1 MISIIVP
8 IYNVEKYLRRCIDSI
23 LGQTYRDLEVILV
36 DDGSPDGCGVIC
48 DAYAEKDARV
58 TAIHQKNAGVSA
70 ARNAGLAC
78 ARGEWIGFV
87 DPDDF
92 IVPNMY
98 QEMLDAINV
107 TGAELAV
114 CGYNYVDED
123 GKVDQRRLYVNAENE
138 ILTQKQLMSR
148 FSDMPPTVRL
158 GVVNKLFHRDLLQKH
173 ELKFAEGLHS
183 SEDVLFLTE
192 YAMHVSKVIFVH
204 KAHYMNTVR
213 PGSATH
219 GGLKIDSL
227 ADSFVIHDR
236 MYETVIASYPEL
248 KKHSLAFLMD
258 ICLLKYNE
266 ATSKLSD
273 LDSEERCTIMPR
285 LKGMQHYIRRR
296 ALQALWDREIYW
308 KTRIK
313 YLIG

>member
-36 DDGSPDGCGVIC
+36 DDGSPDGCGAIC

-58 TAIHQKNAGVSA
+58 TVIHQKNAGVSA

-227 ADSFVIHDR
+227 ADSFVIHDQ

-266 ATSKLSD
+266 ATSRLSD
-273 LDSEERCTIMPR
+273 LDSEERRIIMPR
-285 LKGMQHYIRRR
+285 LKGMQRYIRKR
-296 ALQALWDREIYW
+296 ARQALWDHEIYW
-308 KTRIK
+308 KTRIS
-313 YLIG
+313 YLLK

>member
-8 IYNVEKYLRRCIDSI
+8 IYNVEKYLPRCINSI
-23 LGQTYRDLEVILV
+23 LNQSYKDLDIILV
-36 DDGSPDGCGVIC
+36 DDGSLDGCGAIC
-48 DAYAEKDARV
+48 DAYAAKDARV
-58 TAIHQKNAGVSA
+58 TVIRQKNAGVST

-78 ARGEWIGFV
+78 ARGELIGFV

-92 IVPNMY
+92 IAPSMY
-98 QEMLDAINV
+98 QEMLDAINA

-123 GKVDQRRLYVNAENE
+123 GEVDRRRLYLSAENE
-138 ILTQKQLMSR
+138 TLTQKQLMSR

-158 GVVNKLFHRDLLQKH
+158 GVVNKLFHRDLLRKH

-183 SEDVLFLTE
+183 SEDVLFLSE
-192 YAMHVSKVIFVH
+192 YAMHISKAIFVH
-204 KAHYMNTVR
+204 NALYMNTVR
-213 PGSATH
+213 LGSATH

-227 ADSFVIHDR
+227 ADSFVVHDQ

-248 KKHSLAFLMD
+248 KNHSLAFLID

-266 ATSKLSD
+266 ARSRLTD

-285 LKGMQHYIRRR
+285 LKGMQRYIRRR
-296 ALQALWDREIYW
+296 AWQALWNREIYW
-308 KTRIK
+308 KTRIS
-313 YLIG
+313 YIIR

>member
-23 LGQTYRDLEVILV
+23 LGQTCRNFEVILV
-36 DDGSPDGCGVIC
+36 DDGSPDGCGAIC
-48 DAYAEKDARV
+48 DAYAAKDARV
-58 TAIHQKNAGVSA
+58 TVIHQQNAGVSA
-70 ARNAGLAC
+70 ARNVGLVY
-78 ARGEWIGFV
+78 ARGELIGFV

-92 IVPNMY
+92 IAPSMY
-98 QEMLDAINV
+98 QEMLDAINA

-114 CGYNYVDED
+114 CGYNYVDDD
-123 GKVDQRRLYVNAENE
+123 GEVDYCRLYGNE

-158 GVVNKLFHRDLLQKH
+158 GVVNKLFHRDLLRKH

-192 YAMHVSKVIFVH
+192 YAMHVSKTVFVR
-204 KAHYMNTVR
+204 KALYMNTVR

-227 ADSFVIHDR
+227 ADSFAVHDQ
-236 MYETVIASYPEL
+236 MYETVVASYPEL
-248 KKHSLAFLMD
+248 KNHSLAFLMD

-266 ATSKLSD
+266 ATSKLAD
-273 LDSEERCTIMPR
+273 LGSEERCTIMPR
-285 LKGMQHYIRRR
+285 LKSMQRYIRRR
-296 ALQALWDREIYW
+296 AWQALWNREVYW
-308 KTRIK
+308 KTRIS
-313 YLIG
+313 YLLK

>member
-23 LGQTYRDLEVILV
+23 LCQTYRNFEVILV
-36 DDGSPDGCGVIC
+36 DDGSPDGCGAIC
-48 DAYAEKDARV
+48 DAYAGKDARITV
-58 TAIHQKNAGVSA
+58 IHQKNAGVSA

-92 IVPNMY
+92 IAPSMY
-98 QEMLDAINV
+98 QEMLDAINA

-114 CGYNYVDED
+114 CGYNYVDKD
-123 GKVDQRRLYVNAENE
+123 GKVDQCRLYVNAGNE

-158 GVVNKLFHRDLLQKH
+158 GVVNKLFHRDLLRKH

-192 YAMHVSKVIFVH
+192 YAIHVSKATFVH
-204 KAHYMNTVR
+204 KALYMNTVR

-227 ADSFVIHDR
+227 ADSFTVHDQ
-236 MYETVIASYPEL
+236 MYETVIAPYPEL
-248 KKHSLAFLMD
+248 KNHSLAFLMD

-266 ATSKLSD
+266 ATSKLAG

-285 LKGMQHYIRRR
+285 LKGMQRYIRKR
-296 ALQALWDREIYW
+296 AWQALWDRDIYW
-308 KTRIK
+308 KTRIS
-313 YLIG
+313 YLLK